1 MPSPVDPG
9 LPVMGDVVDG
19 VISVMM
25 VESGLS
31 ACPTLL
37 ADMQDGPGHSH
48 EPNLQ
53 PFSVPDLEAAA
64 AQLRNR
70 RVDVIL
76 LGRGEAAGIAELRAS
91 AAERPILL
99 VTDDPGI
106 DSARHMIGA
115 GAEDVLLPA
124 DLKGKNLGRRIA
136 LAIARKAFERQLL
149 CHAREDALTGLANGA
164 LLEER
169 FIRALARADRHATLV
184 GLVAIDL
191 DGFDGLIAH
200 HGQKVADGLL
210 SSVGQRLLGETRQI
224 DTLAR
229 TRDHGFTWLV
239 EDLPAIDDISALVN
253 RLPSQLA
260 RPFLLDGKEIRLTAS
275 AGVAICP
282 FHGRDFQTVH
292 GMAEA
297 AMLDVSTIS
306 GDALLMPP
314 LPQPMRSAALT

>member
-1 MPSPVDPG
+1 M
-9 LPVMGDVVDG
+9 
-19 VISVMM
+19 
-25 VESGLS
+25 
-31 ACPTLL
+31 
-37 ADMQDGPGHSH
+37 
-48 EPNLQ
+48 
-53 PFSVPDLEAAA
+53 
-64 AQLRNR
+64 
-70 RVDVIL
+70 
-76 LGRGEAAGIAELRAS
+76 
-91 AAERPILL
+91 
-99 VTDDPGI
+99 
-106 DSARHMIGA
+106 
-115 GAEDVLLPA
+115 
-124 DLKGKNLGRRIA
+124 
-136 LAIARKAFERQLL
+136 
-149 CHAREDALTGLANGA
+149 
-164 LLEER
+164 
-169 FIRALARADRHATLV
+169 
-184 GLVAIDL
+184 
-191 DGFDGLIAH
+191 
-200 HGQKVADGLL
+200 L